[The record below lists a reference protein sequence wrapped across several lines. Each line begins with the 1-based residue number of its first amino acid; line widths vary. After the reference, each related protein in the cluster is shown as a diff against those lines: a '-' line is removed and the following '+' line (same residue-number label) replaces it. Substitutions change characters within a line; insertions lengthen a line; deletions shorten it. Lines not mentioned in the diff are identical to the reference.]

1 MVFIKI
7 KIVSPL
13 KFRPKFNKMLHQYLS
28 KINIYYIINFLKFKK
43 KIKIFNFFILKKKK
57 KKKKKVDVAMHPLWP
72 GHPHLAYANLW

>member
-43 KIKIFNFFILKKKK
+43 KIKIFNFFI
-57 KKKKKVDVAMHPLWP
+57 
-72 GHPHLAYANLW
+72 